1 MCFIRTEKLLQLV
14 SNPTEIFTV
23 RSFKVLSI
31 SEIASKNVAY
41 GGGRAGVDDADNSS
55 GDECMD
61 AEETILSDCGP
72 SNAIIPINAHSLCP
86 GVCAYF
92 PIRQVTRKGKRPIR
106 GDIY

>member
-1 MCFIRTEKLLQLV
+1 MFYSNKKTTAV
-14 SNPTEIFTV
+14 SLNHTEIFTV
-23 RSFKVLSI
+23 PSFKVLSI

-61 AEETILSDCGP
+61 AEETILSDCG
-72 SNAIIPINAHSLCP
+72 SSYAIITINAHSLCP
-86 GVCAYF
+86 GVCAHF

-106 GDIY
+106 ADIY

>member
-1 MCFIRTEKLLQLV
+1 MCFIRTKKLLQLV
-14 SNPTEIFTV
+14 FNHTKIFT
-23 RSFKVLSI
+23 VLSI

-61 AEETILSDCGP
+61 AEETVLSDCGP
-72 SNAIIPINAHSLCP
+72 SNAVITINAHSLCP
-86 GVCAYF
+86 GVCAHF
-92 PIRQVTRKGKRPIR
+92 PICQVTRKGKQPIR